1 MRNLP
6 FALIMEKN
14 SFLVFMFSL
23 NMPSTADVVNSA
35 TGLGP
40 PGKYTGVYGFY
51 YNSYSFWG

>member
-14 SFLVFMFSL
+14 SFLVLMFSL

-35 TGLGP
+35 VVDWVPLANTQ
-40 PGKYTGVYGFY
+40 V
-51 YNSYSFWG
+51 